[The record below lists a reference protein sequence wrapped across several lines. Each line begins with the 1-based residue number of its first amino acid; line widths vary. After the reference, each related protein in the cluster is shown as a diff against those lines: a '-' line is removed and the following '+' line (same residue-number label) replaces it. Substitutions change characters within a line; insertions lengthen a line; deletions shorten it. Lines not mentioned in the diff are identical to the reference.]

1 LLFIVCLAPL
11 TRILEDT
18 KKGYRFSNTSTVIN
32 HLIYMDDVKLFGRS
46 QREIDSLVHTVN
58 FYFTD
63 VCMDVGASK
72 CYVVDTKGTVQ
83 CC

>member
-1 LLFIVCLAPL
+1 MLFIVCLAPL
-11 TRILEDT
+11 IRILEE
-18 KKGYRFSNTSTVIN
+18 GLSILNTSTVIN